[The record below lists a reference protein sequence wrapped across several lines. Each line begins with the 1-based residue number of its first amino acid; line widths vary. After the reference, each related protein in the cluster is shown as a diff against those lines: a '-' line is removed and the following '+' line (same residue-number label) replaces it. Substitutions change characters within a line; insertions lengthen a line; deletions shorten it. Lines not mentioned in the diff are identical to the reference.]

1 MIINFFIFNLIPF
14 QVSSVSEVQVL
25 NAQAYILFYAQQ
37 GTPWFSSIVE
47 SEEIDPIPRS
57 LDNKY
62 DFGNN
67 EEKGD
72 NSIEA
77 FYENY
82 VSDLDGEDYDS

>member
-1 MIINFFIFNLIPF
+1 
-14 QVSSVSEVQVL
+14 
-25 NAQAYILFYAQQ
+25 
-37 GTPWFSSIVE
+37 VE

-72 NSIEA
+72 NDSIEA

-82 VSDLDGEDYDS
+82 VSDLLDGEDCDSKIQDFSP

>member
-1 MIINFFIFNLIPF
+1 
-14 QVSSVSEVQVL
+14 
-25 NAQAYILFYAQQ
+25 LFYAQQ

-72 NSIEA
+72 NDSIEA

-82 VSDLDGEDYDS
+82 VSDLLDGEDCDSKIQDFSP

>member
-1 MIINFFIFNLIPF
+1 
-14 QVSSVSEVQVL
+14 
-25 NAQAYILFYAQQ
+25 
-37 GTPWFSSIVE
+37 VE

-57 LDNKY
+57 LDNKH